1 MLPFPVSEQTL
12 RASMAF
18 SSGKV
23 WVTSSRK
30 LMIPPLRQAMPAGHV
45 SLYLLTNFRSIWRN
59 CQPRHPLSGGWG

>member
-1 MLPFPVSEQTL
+1 
-12 RASMAF
+12 MAF

-59 CQPRHPLSGGWG
+59 SQPWHSSVGEKGVIGPSSPLIERYA